1 MIKRLLY
8 TFMPV
13 CLLTVGFA
21 GCDDDVMDPLPET
34 VPLIVEA
41 SAKSFVM
48 GEELTLTLK
57 VNDEKNPDRVTNED
71 FDVYLTAKNGDK
83 DASKTAFKIFP
94 SMVTFPKGVSSFD
107 IKLPIVESG
116 IKPKEKLYVNV
127 TSFVRGYTV
136 TNPTQTIVVSDLHYT
151 MVSLK
156 NNSDRVIDEGDE
168 FTIQTEVP
176 VPVKDD
182 MDINITIPDDQKSFY
197 ETLPPNT
204 LTIKAGEK
212 SGGVKAKTK
221 HNTEPTKTETLT
233 LNFTTVSAI
242 HPLDNETLEI
252 TMKDLEE
259 AKGSELLD
267 ERWVYERPGIAFASS
282 GRLTAAKTQYGD
294 DKVVEMKELDPHPNT
309 DLATAGWK
317 FYNAWEFHSFGN
329 SGDMWNSTGTGNT
342 WGNKVPMFLA
352 DRNTKI
358 VQNHAACVNVQFSN
372 ITDQGYLKMIEMKIP
387 VKGTGP
393 INGQERDYGTAAFY
407 GCATNTTYKAN
418 SQLIS
423 EGCRMEVRARLRGQK
438 NGFNMGIW
446 LLSDESGL
454 YNTYTEVDILE
465 NPTGPVTGNK
475 AHQTFHT
482 GISGTDKVAK
492 TANKSI
498 NINDWNIYWFEWR
511 SDSEV
516 ALGINGEE
524 TVCYRKSEISGDYWT
539 FTNDQNGLKFILTM
553 GAPNKWGLGGG
564 SEINGIWHPDAGWD
578 SGFADYDNYDRDRD
592 NDAIP
597 RLEIDWVRTYINK
610 SSVAEYDQ
618 GRNRHTGTKF
628 Y

>member
-539 FTNDQNGLKFILTM
+539 FTNDQNKNGLKFILTM
-553 GAPNKWGLGGG
+553 GAPN
-564 SEINGIWHPDAGWD
+564 NGDLVVEA
-578 SGFADYDNYDRDRD
+578 
-592 NDAIP
+592 
-597 RLEIDWVRTYINK
+597 K
-610 SSVAEYDQ
+610 
-618 GRNRHTGTKF
+618 
-628 Y
+628 

>member
-197 ETLPPNT
+197 ETNT

-539 FTNDQNGLKFILTM
+539 FTNDQNKNGLKFILTM

>member
-1 MIKRLLY
+1 
-8 TFMPV
+8 
-13 CLLTVGFA
+13 
-21 GCDDDVMDPLPET
+21 
-34 VPLIVEA
+34 
-41 SAKSFVM
+41 
-48 GEELTLTLK
+48 
-57 VNDEKNPDRVTNED
+57 
-71 FDVYLTAKNGDK
+71 
-83 DASKTAFKIFP
+83 
-94 SMVTFPKGVSSFD
+94 
-107 IKLPIVESG
+107 
-116 IKPKEKLYVNV
+116 
-127 TSFVRGYTV
+127 
-136 TNPTQTIVVSDLHYT
+136 
-151 MVSLK
+151 LK

-539 FTNDQNGLKFILTM
+539 FTNDQNKNGLKFILTM

>member
-539 FTNDQNGLKFILTM
+539 FTNDQNKNGLKFILTM

-578 SGFADYDNYDRDRD
+578 FR
-592 NDAIP
+592 IC
-597 RLEIDWVRTYINK
+597 RL
-610 SSVAEYDQ
+610 
-618 GRNRHTGTKF
+618 
-628 Y
+628 

>member
-539 FTNDQNGLKFILTM
+539 FTNDQNKNGLKFILTM

-578 SGFADYDNYDRDRD
+578 SDLQTMIIMTEIVIMTLFLVWRLIGFVL
-592 NDAIP
+592 I
-597 RLEIDWVRTYINK
+597 
-610 SSVAEYDQ
+610 
-618 GRNRHTGTKF
+618 
-628 Y
+628 

>member
-252 TMKDLEE
+252 TMKDLAE

-539 FTNDQNGLKFILTM
+539 FTNDQNKNGLKFILTM

-578 SGFADYDNYDRDRD
+578 SGFADRDRD

>member
-539 FTNDQNGLKFILTM
+539 FTNDQNKNGLKFILTM

-564 SEINGIWHPDAGWD
+564 SEINGILMPVGIPDLQTMIIMTEIVIMTLFLVWRLI
-578 SGFADYDNYDRDRD
+578 GFVL
-592 NDAIP
+592 I
-597 RLEIDWVRTYINK
+597 
-610 SSVAEYDQ
+610 
-618 GRNRHTGTKF
+618 
-628 Y
+628 